1 MEKKSKYTFTKMDL
15 DTSPDKHRPEV
26 YYKGRNIRVVTDG
39 SNTTGAVINEKGDS
53 LYLEI
58 PQFTDSNIGQIKY
71 SFNNTDFTVNFTE
84 PSVLSNI
91 PLSTKDGNGF
101 PVINPDLTNN
111 KICGYGTLNE
121 YIFLFTVTQG
131 GFNAIWQFDTST
143 DPIDHKLIY
152 ANNLGISLDKPIR
165 RALAN
170 KENED
175 VSKIYFTN
183 EGNLLRAIKL
193 GDESINTPLTNLD
206 LSPSVNYTNIQIN
219 DILLGGQLS
228 PGVVQYAYSL
238 YTNIGT
244 ETKISP
250 LSLPITIS
258 NVQGGTPQGQ
268 DSGRSVEISINDID
282 QRFDFIKIF
291 RVKYEGIAS
300 EPRISLI
307 EESRLTG
314 GAFTYIDG
322 GGVDIADFTLDEFE
336 ELGGRPFEAKDITV
350 KDSRMIA
357 HNIKYKEFDVDF
369 DARAYRFD
377 SNRVALLKDPNKSDI
392 TINASGNNP
401 DYDIDKEHSCINPS
415 NKEETQR
422 NNKRIIW
429 NNDSDQTSSDYFK
442 YIYQSDGQ
450 TVGAEGPNLKVSIE
464 REFFNP
470 NSASNNLEYIKNNR
484 SFVNGKRFSL
494 KSLKRDEVYR
504 FAIRFINDKGQRSF
518 PKWIC
523 DLRMPNNKD
532 NFYGLFYR
540 GSVNPNDPNDLREN
554 FRGLYINVQIKD
566 FSSLPSDIVGYEI
579 VRAERKIT
587 DRTIIAQGYLNSMLL
602 APFSTN
608 QSGSETYTN
617 RIMPSWSMRTWH
629 NSRADSVQKYQNR
642 ISHIQ
647 SPRGNSANL
656 TDLINQNL
664 EGSLV
669 NHNLLPPLDAT
680 SFFFYSMSK
689 RDELKQREGGFF
701 PSSGYRT
708 VSSHLNFYSPEVDVL
723 KSGLNISEDNYLV
736 ISAGVRNARSRS
748 WQYKQ
753 QGRFI
758 FNGEKL
764 YVGTGGTIGNT
775 TYTGSNSII
784 SIDEDEGAN
793 FNAIVRFGGRLEP
806 VAGANPARINL
817 KQAPL
822 FSSLSRN
829 NSTINLES
837 DVNTKPFA
845 MRQDGSDRSF
855 FESNHRDNL
864 ILRVGSLNDS
874 LGPNSE
880 SLRTH
885 LGGESNFNT
894 SSKVMETDSSLL
906 PEEENGLFVLSDLKR
921 SVPNQY
927 GGDSYSSIQNTQYI
941 PVSGIFK
948 LNETNVNVINGDTF
962 LTFYNFMRME
972 AVNTSAFP
980 DREDFNEKTTGTFSE
995 VLILPIETSINLDLR
1010 EDYENNTFSKLSII
1024 NKFFEEEFIYNER
1037 YNREPNSIKSQAKPF
1052 NFNEIA
1058 HFPNRNI
1065 FSDNKING
1073 QIIDGWLKYRPLN
1086 FYDANNIYG
1095 PINGA
1100 VQHNDEIYIFQDLAC
1115 GWLRVNP
1122 RNIVQSTDGIGIEQ
1136 GTGRVIQDVLYLTT
1150 NSGTKNQF
1158 SICATPSGIYYYDT
1172 LDKQFKVLDKDKDLP
1187 ESMVKGI
1194 FSYSKNINEIVN
1206 TDNPYVFKGIHT
1218 NYWKMLKEG
1227 YFNVSEGSIQQNE
1240 TIAHN
1245 FLANG
1250 FTSFYDYKTPI
1261 SIPVRSNMYHVGSD
1275 LNKLY
1280 LKHDGEYGSFQGDK
1294 KDSEITFIVNHSPDF
1309 TKTLDNALYN
1319 SKVTIQGIDVPLST
1333 LTSVIVENDYQSTGE
1348 VPLIVNQNVIRK
1360 FREWR
1365 INFPRESGTMN
1376 RMRSQVFFVTFKF
1389 ENTDNKKLVLYDVII
1404 SHNTATAAYL

>member
-15 DTSPDKHRPEV
+15 DTSPDKHKPEV

-39 SNTTGAVINEKGDS
+39 SNTTGAVINEKGDT

-58 PQFTDSNIGQIKY
+58 PQFTDSDLGQIKY
-71 SFNNTDFTVNFTE
+71 SFNSTDFTVNFTE
-84 PSVLSNI
+84 ESVSSNI
-91 PLSTKDGNGF
+91 PLSTKDSNKF
-101 PVINPDLTNN
+101 PVINPKLTNN

-131 GFNAIWQFDTST
+131 GFNAIWQFDTLT
-143 DPIDHKLIY
+143 DPISHKLIY

-165 RALAN
+165 RAVVN

-175 VSKIYFTN
+175 ISKIYFTN
-183 EGNLLRAIKL
+183 ENNLLRAIKL
-193 GDESINTPLTNLD
+193 GNNSINTPLTNLD
-206 LSPSVNYTNIQIN
+206 VSPSVSYTNIQIN
-219 DILLGGQLS
+219 DILSGGQLS
-228 PGVVQYAYSL
+228 PGIVQYAYSL
-238 YTNIGT
+238 YTDIGT

-258 NVQGGTPQGQ
+258 NIQGGTPQGQ
-268 DSGRSVEISINDID
+268 DSGRSVELIIEDID

-307 EESRLTG
+307 EESKLTG
-314 GAFTYIDG
+314 ANYTYVDG
-322 GGVDIADFTLDEFE
+322 GGIDIADFTLDEFE

-357 HNIKYKEFDVDF
+357 HNIKYREFDVDF

-377 SNRVALLKDPNKSDI
+377 SNRISLLKDNNKNDI
-392 TINASGNNP
+392 TINAGGNNP
-401 DYDIDKEHSCINPS
+401 DYNIDKEHSCINPS

-450 TVGAEGPNLKVSIE
+450 TVGAEGPNLKISIE
-464 REFFNP
+464 RELFNP
-470 NSASNNLEYIKNNR
+470 NDASNNLEYIKNNR
-484 SFVNGKRFSL
+484 SFVNGKRFYL

-518 PKWIC
+518 PKWMC
-523 DLRMPNNKD
+523 DIRMPHNKD
-532 NFYGLFYR
+532 NKYGLFYR
-540 GSVNPNDPNDLREN
+540 GNTSETLNDLREN
-554 FRGLYINVQIKD
+554 FRGLYLNVQIKD
-566 FSSLPSDIVGYEI
+566 FSSLPSNIVGYEI
-579 VRAERKIT
+579 LRAERKLT
-587 DRTIIAQGYLNSMLL
+587 DRTIIAQGYLNSMVL
-602 APFSTN
+602 APFN
-608 QSGSETYTN
+608 ENVSGSETYTN
-617 RIMPSWSMRTWH
+617 KIMPSWSMRTWH
-629 NSRADSVQKYQNR
+629 NNHEDSVQKYQNR

-647 SPRGNSANL
+647 TPRGNTAL
-656 TDLINQNL
+656 PADVINQNR
-664 EGSLV
+664 EGSLL
-669 NHNLLPPLDAT
+669 NHNRLRLFYFQHPQLDINEAI
-680 SFFFYSMSK
+680 K
-689 RDELKQREGGFF
+689 RDEVLTDIGGSF
-701 PSSGYRT
+701 PSSGYRS

-758 FNGEKL
+758 FDGEKL

-775 TYTGSNSII
+775 TYDGSSSII
-784 SIDEDEGAN
+784 SVDEDEGAN

-806 VAGANPARINL
+806 VTGNNPSRINL

-822 FSSLSRN
+822 YTALSRN
-829 NSTINLES
+829 NSTINLQS

-845 MRQDGSDRSF
+845 VREDGNRSF
-855 FESNHRDNL
+855 FEANHRDNL
-864 ILRVGSLNDS
+864 ILRVGTLSNS
-874 LGPNSE
+874 LGQNSE
-880 SLRTH
+880 SLREH
-885 LGGESNFNT
+885 LGGISNFNNGKNT
-894 SSKVMETDSSLL
+894 TENSLL
-906 PEEENGLFVLSDLKR
+906 PESENGLFVLSDLKR

-927 GGDSYSSIQNTQYI
+927 GGDSYSAIQNTEYI
-941 PVSGIFK
+941 PVTEIFK

-962 LTFYNFMRME
+962 LTFYNFMRLE
-972 AVNTSAFP
+972 AVNTNLFP
-980 DREDFNEKTTGTFSE
+980 DKEDFDEQTTGTFSE
-995 VLILPIETSINLDLR
+995 VLILPIETTINLDLR
-1010 EDYENNTFSKLSII
+1010 EDYENNTFSRLSIL

-1037 YNREPNSIKSQAKPF
+1037 YNREPNALKAQSKPF
-1052 NFNEIA
+1052 NFNEIS

-1073 QIIDGWLKYRPLN
+1073 EIIDGWLNYRPLN
-1086 FYDANNIYG
+1086 FHDANNIYG

-1100 VQHNDEIYIFQDLAC
+1100 VQHNDEVYIFQDLAC
-1115 GWLRVNP
+1115 GWLRINP

-1158 SICATPSGIYYYDT
+1158 SICATPFGIYYYDT

-1194 FSYSKNINEIVN
+1194 FSYSKNINEVVN
-1206 TDNPYVFKGIHT
+1206 TDNPYLFKGIHT

-1227 YFNVSEGSIQQNE
+1227 YFNVSEGSNQQNE

-1261 SIPVRSNMYHVGSD
+1261 SIPVRSDMYHVGSD

-1280 LKHDGEYGSFQGDK
+1280 LKHNGEYGIFQGSK
-1294 KDSEITFIVNHSPDF
+1294 KDSEITFIVNHNPEF

-1376 RMRSQVFFVTFKF
+1376 RMRSQMFFVTFKF
-1389 ENTDNKKLVLYDVII
+1389 ENTNNKKLVLYDVII